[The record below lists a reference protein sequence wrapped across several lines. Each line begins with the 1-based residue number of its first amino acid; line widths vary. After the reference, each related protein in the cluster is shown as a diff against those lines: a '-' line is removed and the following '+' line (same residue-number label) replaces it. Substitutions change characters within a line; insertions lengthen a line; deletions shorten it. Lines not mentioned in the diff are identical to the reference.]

1 MSSGILIP
9 MGVFPLVAL
18 VMIKVRGKE
27 IVGNLVGVMYV
38 LVSFFSKDES
48 NISPVTSANS
58 LIWEGNREGVVLQ
71 QPAILSIVVLGLSL
85 LVLSFLSI
93 KSWLRK
99 VDE

>member
-1 MSSGILIP
+1 
-9 MGVFPLVAL
+9 
-18 VMIKVRGKE
+18 MIKVRGKE

-38 LVSFFSKDES
+38 LVSFFLSRTS
-48 NISPVTSANS
+48 PNISPVTSANS

-71 QPAILSIVVLGLSL
+71 QPAILSIIVLGLSL

>member
-1 MSSGILIP
+1 
-9 MGVFPLVAL
+9 
-18 VMIKVRGKE
+18 MIKVRGKE
-27 IVGNLVGVMYV
+27 IVGNLVGVMYA
-38 LVSFFSKDES
+38 LVSFFLARTSP
-48 NISPVTSANS
+48 NISPVISANS